1 LSQISG
7 RLSAIGARVN
17 RALEP
22 VRQRLE
28 KWLGKPDRSIA
39 TSLFWLSAIWL
50 VVALLGTAFLL
61 TELYSRALDD
71 DLEGALNFHLETL
84 VQQTLAADDPGTA
97 EVALTDPRFTRPG
110 TGWYWAIRGESGE
123 LVDLSPS
130 LSGSTLPQISGD
142 FDASN
147 TRSAVLEDEFGTKLR
162 VVERQITANGRVFTF
177 TVTGSLDEILE
188 SVDQFRGQT
197 LIVLGAVGIALAIM
211 SGIVARLA
219 LRPIGR
225 LRTAVE
231 KVREGEAQTVTGQF
245 PHEIA
250 PLADEVNELLRSNA
264 QIVERARNQVGN
276 LAHGLKTPLAVMR
289 NEANATEGPLADVVL
304 GETDKMAFIV
314 SSYLDRARMAAR
326 TAIVGKKTD
335 PTLVMLRL
343 ARVMEK
349 INRDKDIHINFER
362 PDAQLP
368 WFRGDEADLEEM
380 AGNLLENACKWSKGE
395 VSISMVAER
404 GPNETWLLIRIE
416 DNGPGLTEDEAKKV
430 LQRGVRLD
438 EKTPGSGLG
447 LDIVKELVDV
457 YGGGLQLKRS
467 KLGGL
472 MAELRLPTAKLGG
485 LGRR

>member
-1 LSQISG
+1 MQRMQAVLKTAQ
-7 RLSAIGARVN
+7 GAF
-17 RALEP
+17 EG
-22 VRQRLE
+22 
-28 KWLGKPDRSIA
+28 WLGWQRRSIA
-39 TSLFWLSAIWL
+39 ASLFWLSAGWL
-50 VVALLGTAFLL
+50 ILALVGTAFLL
-61 TELYSRALDD
+61 TELYSRALDNS
-71 DLEGALNFHLETL
+71 LIETLNFHLATLVDETL
-84 VQQTLAADDPGTA
+84 KSNDPAGTA
-97 EVALTDPRFTRPG
+97 VELTDPRFGRPG
-110 TGWYWAIRGESGE
+110 SGWYWVIRGTSGE
-123 LVDLSPS
+123 VINLSPS
-130 LSGSTLPQISGD
+130 LSGSTLPAVDGA
-142 FDASN
+142 FDAAN
-147 TRSAVLEDEFGTKLR
+147 ARTAVLEDEYGTKMR
-162 VVERQITANGRVFTF
+162 VVERAITANGVPLTI
-177 TVTGSLDEILE
+177 TVTGSLDEILDL
-188 SVDQFRGQT
+188 VDSFRGQT

-231 KVREGEAQTVTGQF
+231 KVREGEAQNVTGTF

-250 PLADEVNELLRSNA
+250 VLADEVNELLRSNA

-289 NEANATEGPLADVVL
+289 NEANASDSPLAGVVL
-304 GETDKMAFIV
+304 AESDKMAFIV

-349 INRDKDIHINFER
+349 INRDKNLRIAFER

-395 VSISMVAER
+395 VAISMVAER
-404 GPNETWLLIRIE
+404 GQSEAQLLIRIE
-416 DNGPGLTEDEAKKV
+416 DNGPGLTPEEAQKV

-457 YGGGLQLKRS
+457 YGGSLQFKRS

-472 MAELRLPTAKLGG
+472 LVELRLPAAKLGG
-485 LGRR
+485 LGKR